1 MASSPSLLPASS
13 ADSQGTSGELV
24 RLSLTKV
31 DAHADTVK
39 SAKPFHAMLNP
50 QKVQHA
56 QSITYDSRQPPGSTG
71 SRNAFAKMPPGTASC
86 ELLFDGT
93 GAVPAKVGQSM
104 DIDKQIDELREVV
117 YEFVGNKHEP
127 GHVKLIWGS
136 LILFVRLTT
145 LTVNYT
151 LFKPSGAPL
160 RATVALSFTEFLNYQ
175 EAQAKAGRSS
185 PDLTHSVLV
194 REGDTLPLLCK
205 RIYGDPAYYLAVAR
219 HNKLNDIRKLHP
231 GARLSFPRLV

>member
-1 MASSPSLLPASS
+1 MALEPTPMA
-13 ADSQGTSGELV
+13 TSGSGGDGSSGKLI

-31 DAHADTVK
+31 DEHANTVSPAK
-39 SAKPFHAMLNP
+39 SFDAMLNP
-50 QKVQHA
+50 QKVQHT

-71 SRNAFAKMPPGTASC
+71 SRNAFVKMPPGTASC

-93 GAVPAKVGQSM
+93 GVVPVEVGQSV
-104 DIDKQIDELREVV
+104 DVDKQIEQLRKVV

-160 RATVALSFTEFLNYQ
+160 RATVALNFTEFLNYR

-231 GARLSFPRLV
+231 GARLNFPRLV